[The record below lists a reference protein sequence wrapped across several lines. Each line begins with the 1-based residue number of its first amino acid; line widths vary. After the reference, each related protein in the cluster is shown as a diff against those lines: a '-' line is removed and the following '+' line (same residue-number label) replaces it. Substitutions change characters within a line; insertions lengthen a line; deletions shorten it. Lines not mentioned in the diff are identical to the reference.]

1 MLKLDTKDK
10 KILYELSKNAR
21 LSYAELGKK
30 TALHKDTVAYRMK
43 QLETQNIISGYT
55 LVFNFG
61 KLDVQIHKLYIKFGN
76 IDQKKIEQI
85 AEELKKQKH
94 IIWIVLCNGTWDMIA
109 TVTVQSNRD
118 FYSFKQ
124 WFEKE
129 YEPYLYEFKS
139 TAHVEA
145 YFYSRDYLVQKPVSQ
160 EIKIFETE
168 SKKAQIDSTDIKI
181 IELLANNS
189 RIPTIEIAKALK
201 ITAHTIA
208 YRIRQLEKAH
218 ILLQCRASI
227 NIEEIGYIFVKAFI
241 KLQSI
246 SQEVRK
252 KILEYCRNHPNIIH
266 NVECLGEWDLEPE
279 FEVQSIEVFYQII
292 SEMRHKFAQHIAS
305 VESVIIH
312 RELKYKLIPLIKSTD
327 G

>member
-85 AEELKKQKH
+85 AEELKKQKQ

-118 FYSFKQ
+118 FY
-124 WFEKE
+124 
-129 YEPYLYEFKS
+129 
-139 TAHVEA
+139 
-145 YFYSRDYLVQKPVSQ
+145 
-160 EIKIFETE
+160 
-168 SKKAQIDSTDIKI
+168 
-181 IELLANNS
+181 
-189 RIPTIEIAKALK
+189 
-201 ITAHTIA
+201 
-208 YRIRQLEKAH
+208 
-218 ILLQCRASI
+218 
-227 NIEEIGYIFVKAFI
+227 
-241 KLQSI
+241 
-246 SQEVRK
+246 
-252 KILEYCRNHPNIIH
+252 
-266 NVECLGEWDLEPE
+266 
-279 FEVQSIEVFYQII
+279 
-292 SEMRHKFAQHIAS
+292 
-305 VESVIIH
+305 
-312 RELKYKLIPLIKSTD
+312 
-327 G
+327 